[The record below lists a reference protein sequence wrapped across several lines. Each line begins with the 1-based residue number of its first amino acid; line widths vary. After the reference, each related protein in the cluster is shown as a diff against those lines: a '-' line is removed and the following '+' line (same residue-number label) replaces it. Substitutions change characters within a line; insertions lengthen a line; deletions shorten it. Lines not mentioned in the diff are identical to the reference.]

1 MPRRKLRAVIAALEV
16 GRLLLTT
23 LFRDWAKSVHRY
35 GPLYIAAFLFDLVRI
50 RLSEQNEGF
59 DARFGTDTAAMVFPW
74 NLPSIAHEHMSE
86 VDAYQAA
93 PVWLIRE
100 ILDSI
105 PLQPHTFAFV
115 DLGSG
120 KGRALLVASEL
131 PFAKIVGVEL
141 SRELHRIAEQNLG
154 RYQSVSQRCT
164 AFSLHCMDATEYTFG
179 PEPLVLLLSNP
190 FGRETIRRVLAN
202 LETSLVAMPRDAYL
216 VYINPRFGALM
227 QNASFLRMVRRGG
240 AWWRPWSRY
249 VIYAASR
256 NCVLNDCNH

>member
-1 MPRRKLRAVIAALEV
+1 MLLD
-16 GRLLLTT
+16 GLLTT

-35 GPLYIAAFLFDLVRI
+35 GPLYVAAFLFDLVRI
-50 RLSEQNEGF
+50 QLSEQAEGF
-59 DARFGTDTAAMVFPW
+59 DARFGTDTATIVFPW
-74 NLPSIAHEHMSE
+74 NLPSIAHEHKSE
-86 VDAYQAA
+86 IHAYQAA
-93 PVWLIRE
+93 PAWLIRE

-105 PLQPHTFAFV
+105 PLQPHIFVFV

-141 SRELHRIAEQNLG
+141 SRELHRFAEQNLR
-154 RYQSVSQRCT
+154 RYRSASQRCT
-164 AFSLHCMDATEYTFG
+164 TFSLHCVNAIEYTFG
-179 PEPLVLLLSNP
+179 PEPLVLFLSNP
-190 FGRETIRRVLAN
+190 FGKETIRRVLAS

-227 QNASFLRMVRRGG
+227 QNAPFLRTVRKAG

-249 VIYAASR
+249 VIYAALP
-256 NCVLNDCNH
+256 NCVRNDCITASLVRGS